1 MSTSRASLRRRGLQ
15 LVWLTIAWNVVEVF
29 VTIGL
34 GVAAGSI
41 ALIAFGTDSMIEV
54 FASLVV
60 VWHTSDLNAEIRR
73 TRRSLQLIAVAFL
86 ILGLVLVVG
95 AVVRL
100 LAENVPGDSPVGVA
114 YLAVTAVVM
123 LRLAVLKRRT
133 GTALGSEPLLAEA
146 HVTFL
151 DSALAVGVLAALALN
166 SAFGWVVG
174 GSGGSSSSSATR
186 LPRSEG
192 ALERRPPDPLEEAGQ
207 NAGTQDPMVYGESSQ
222 R

>member
-60 VWHTSDLNAEIRR
+60 VWHTSDLNAESRR
-73 TRRSLQLIAVAFL
+73 TRRSLQLIAAAFL
-86 ILGLVLVVG
+86 ILGLVLVAG

-100 LAENVPGDSPVGVA
+100 LAETVPGDSPVGIA

-123 LRLAVLKRRT
+123 LRLAILKRRV
-133 GTALGSEPLLAEA
+133 GTALESEPLLAEA

-166 SAFGWVVG
+166 SAFGWWWADPLAALAVALLAFLEAREHWSDARRTTR
-174 GSGGSSSSSATR
+174 GSR
-186 LPRSEG
+186 Q
-192 ALERRPPDPLEEAGQ
+192 ERRGPGP
-207 NAGTQDPMVYGESSQ
+207 YGRE
-222 R
+222 

>member
-1 MSTSRASLRRRGLQ
+1 MSTALASLRRKGLQ

-60 VWHTSDLNAEIRR
+60 VWHTSDLNAAIRR
-73 TRRSLQLIAVAFL
+73 TRRSLHLIAGAFAV
-86 ILGLVLVVG
+86 LGVVLVLG

-100 LAENVPGDSPVGVA
+100 VGGTVPDDSPLGIA

-133 GTALGSEPLLAEA
+133 GTALESEPLLAEA

-151 DSALAVGVLAALALN
+151 DSALAVGVLTALALN
-166 SAFGWVVG
+166 SAFGWWWADPVAALAV
-174 GSGGSSSSSATR
+174 A
-186 LPRSEG
+186 LIAFLEAWEHWSEV
-192 ALERRPPDPLEEAGQ
+192 RR
-207 NAGTQDPMVYGESSQ
+207 TS
-222 R
+222 

>member
-73 TRRSLQLIAVAFL
+73 TRRSLQLIAAAFL

-100 LAENVPGDSPVGVA
+100 LAGTVPGDSPVGIA

-123 LRLAVLKRRT
+123 LRLAILKRRT
-133 GTALGSEPLLAEA
+133 GTALESEPLLAEA

-166 SAFGWVVG
+166 SAFGWWW
-174 GSGGSSSSSATR
+174 A
-186 LPRSEG
+186 
-192 ALERRPPDPLEEAGQ
+192 
-207 NAGTQDPMVYGESSQ
+207 DPMAALAVALLAFLEAREHWSDARRTTSDQ
-222 R
+222 

>member
-1 MSTSRASLRRRGLQ
+1 MSTSQASLRRRGRQ

-29 VTIGL
+29 VTVGL

-41 ALIAFGTDSMIEV
+41 ALIAFGTDSMVEV

-60 VWHTSDLNAEIRR
+60 VWHTSDLSAEIRR
-73 TRRSLQLIAVAFL
+73 TRRSLQLIAAAFL

-100 LAENVPGDSPVGVA
+100 LAETVPDDSPVGIA

-123 LRLAVLKRRT
+123 LRLAILKRRM
-133 GTALGSEPLLAEA
+133 GTALESEPLLAEA
-146 HVTFL
+146 DVTFL

-166 SAFGWVVG
+166 SAFGWWWADPVAALAVALLAFLEAREHW
-174 GSGGSSSSSATR
+174 SDAQRTR
-186 LPRSEG
+186 ESRQ
-192 ALERRPPDPLEEAGQ
+192 ERRDPG
-207 NAGTQDPMVYGESSQ
+207 PYG
-222 R
+222 RR